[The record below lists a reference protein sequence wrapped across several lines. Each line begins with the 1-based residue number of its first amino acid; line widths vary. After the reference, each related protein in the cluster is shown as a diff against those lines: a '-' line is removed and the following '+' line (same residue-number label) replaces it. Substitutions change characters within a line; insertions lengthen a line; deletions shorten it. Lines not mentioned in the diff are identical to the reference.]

1 MSKFSQKSVRAQK
14 AAALPQPGGLSAP
27 MAFASLALGF
37 AAGAA
42 IYAAFK
48 PDRTGELLERF
59 TAWID
64 GLRPGPTRGLLREIR
79 AAIGPVVGNPGS
91 VTVQVRGTC
100 AILKGPVL
108 KSELK
113 GLLAAVYG
121 VPGVTEIHDRLE
133 VHETSAGV
141 PGLQGR
147 REWDHARNQTPVTS
161 KDEGG
166 YGGQSE
172 DL

>member
-1 MSKFSQKSVRAQK
+1 MSKISQRPSRAPK
-14 AAALPQPGGLSAP
+14 TLVAPQPGGLSAP
-27 MAFASLALGF
+27 LAFASLALGF

-42 IYAAFK
+42 LYAAFK
-48 PDRTGELLERF
+48 PERTGELLDRF
-59 TAWID
+59 TTWID

-79 AAIGPVVGNPGS
+79 AAIEPVVGNPGS
-91 VTVQVRGTC
+91 VTVHVRGTC
-100 AILKGPVL
+100 ATLKGPVL

-147 REWDHARNQTPVTS
+147 REWDHAKSQTNATS
-161 KDEGG
+161 NDEGG